1 MTGSVA
7 VEEKGPQPAS
17 RSGRRRASVQDV
29 APAGAARFFL
39 AKAGVHGSAPAL
51 DRELSTEGEAM
62 IESLKTDLSYYS
74 IVEWRGTADFAGKN
88 PQVKKEA
95 VKKPG

>member
-7 VEEKGPQPAS
+7 VEEKGPQPVT
-17 RSGRRRASVQDV
+17 RSTRRRPAAEEPV
-29 APAGAARFFL
+29 PAGAARFFL
-39 AKAGVHGSAPAL
+39 AKAGVHGSAVAL
-51 DRELSTEGEAM
+51 DRELPTEGEAM
-62 IESLKTDLSYYS
+62 IESLKTGLSYYS